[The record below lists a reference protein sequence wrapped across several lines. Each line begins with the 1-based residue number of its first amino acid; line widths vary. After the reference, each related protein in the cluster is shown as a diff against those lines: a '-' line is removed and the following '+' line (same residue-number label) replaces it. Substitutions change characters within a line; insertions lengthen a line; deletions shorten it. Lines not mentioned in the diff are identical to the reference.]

1 MSWFSTLGDKLVR
14 TDIWVLFISILF
26 IISTLFHILCGID
39 MVQCHDSFVENN
51 RKLLTFILIAMTAD
65 LGIKRVFK

>member
-1 MSWFSTLGDKLVR
+1 MSWFSTIGDKLVR
-14 TDIWVLFISILF
+14 TDIWVLFISLLF
-26 IISTLFHILCGID
+26 IVSTTFHILCGID
-39 MVQCHDSFVENN
+39 LVKCHDSFVENN